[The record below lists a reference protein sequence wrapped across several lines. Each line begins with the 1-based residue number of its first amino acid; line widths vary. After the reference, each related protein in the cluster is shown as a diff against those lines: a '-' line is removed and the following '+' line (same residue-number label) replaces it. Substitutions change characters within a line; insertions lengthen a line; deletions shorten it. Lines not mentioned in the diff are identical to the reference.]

1 MGIFGPKKLIDDDEW
16 EWQLAC
22 FQWLL
27 ANTGGIEEFRK
38 YLLIKPTR
46 EFFPSTY
53 ADKPN
58 QAELLFNI
66 IKTHAAMTDWPVTL
80 RKGESNKPNSLHPG
94 TNFVHDK
101 TPALGTFETVK
112 NTSGMHDVIISYNP
126 DLLKNIESFVATMA
140 HELSHYLLHSF
151 NTLPPGGHDME
162 EYTTDLCAVFLG
174 FGLFIANNAKI
185 TGGFTDFDQQGWQV
199 GYAGYL
205 SEPALIT
212 ALSITETLAGRDP
225 MMAQNYLKPYLAKDL
240 KKANKYIAKR
250 DILDDIMAV
259 DLAEYGDYKNLA

>member
-1 MGIFGPKKLIDDDEW
+1 MGLFGSKKLIDGDEW

-27 ANTGGIEEFRK
+27 KNTGGIEEFRK

-46 EFFPSTY
+46 DFFPSTY

-80 RKGESNKPNSLHPG
+80 RAGEKSKPNSLHPA
-94 TNFVHDK
+94 TNFVHEK
-101 TPALGTFETVK
+101 APPLGTFQTVK
-112 NTSGMHDVIISYNP
+112 NSSGMHDVIINYNP
-126 DLLKNIESFVATMA
+126 NLLENIEGFIATMA
-140 HELSHYLLHSF
+140 HELSHYLMHSF
-151 NTLPPGGHDME
+151 NTLPPGGKKLE
-162 EYTTDLCAVFLG
+162 EHATDLCTVFIG
-174 FGLFIANNAKI
+174 FGIFLSNNAK
-185 TGGFTDFDQQGWQV
+185 TADGFTDFDQQGWQV

-205 SEPALIT
+205 SEAALIT

-240 KKANKYIAKR
+240 KKACKYLSKR
-250 DILDDIMAV
+250 EILNDIMTV
-259 DLAEYGDYKNLA
+259 DLSEYGDYTKL

>member
-1 MGIFGPKKLIDDDEW
+1 MALFGAKKLIDDDEW

-27 ANTGGIEEFRK
+27 SNTGGIDAFRE

-46 EFFPSTY
+46 DFFPSTY

-58 QAELLFNI
+58 QADLLFNI
-66 IKTHAAMTDWPVTL
+66 VKTHAAMTDWPVTL
-80 RKGESNKPNSLHPG
+80 RAGEGNKPSSLHPA
-94 TNFVHDK
+94 TYVVNETVA
-101 TPALGTFETVK
+101 PLGTFQTVENK
-112 NTSGMHDVIISYNP
+112 TGMHDVIISYNP

-151 NTLPPGGHDME
+151 DTLPPGGHDME
-162 EYTTDLCAVFLG
+162 EYATDLCTVFLG
-174 FGLFIANNAKI
+174 FGIFIANSAKI
-185 TGGFTDFDQQGWQV
+185 AGGFSDFDQQGWQI

-225 MMAQNYLKPYLAKDL
+225 MASEKYLKPYLAKDL
-240 KKANKYIAKR
+240 KKACKYIAKL
-250 DILDDIMAV
+250 DILNEIMAV
-259 DLAEYGDYKNLA
+259 DLSEYGDYDL